1 MLKVETKNLH
11 RITTHIKGHIFIS
24 LIARQVQIS
33 CIITRASPE
42 MFQKLYGI
50 GMVYASPEM
59 RSWQITSH

>member
-24 LIARQVQIS
+24 LIARQAQIS
-33 CIITRASPE
+33 YIIPRASPE

-50 GMVYASPEM
+50 D
-59 RSWQITSH
+59 W

>member
-1 MLKVETKNLH
+1 MLKVETKNLYQH

-33 CIITRASPE
+33 YIIPRASPE

-50 GMVYASPEM
+50 D
-59 RSWQITSH
+59 W